1 MRSRLA
7 HCLASL
13 FLFVA
18 VAPAQTE
25 SKLDYTITLADAAHH
40 RVHVTMSYDPESGGN
55 QVQLPVWNAL
65 YQVRDFAKNVI
76 AVKASS
82 QSGEQ
87 LPLTQ
92 IDKTTWEF
100 RPKPG
105 WARIEYDV
113 VLDEGG
119 PFGAQFNAHHAFF
132 NFAEVLMYPSSRP
145 RGWMR
150 GCANSDVYTAPRCL
164 SCLCWDVR
172 RLPRSTRSSW
182 MPFGS

>member
-1 MRSRLA
+1 MRLRLA
-7 HCLASL
+7 HFLTSL

-25 SKLDYTITLADAAHH
+25 SKLDYTITLADVAHH

-87 LPLTQ
+87 LPVTQ

-105 WARIEYDV
+105 WITLEYDL
-113 VLDEGG
+113 VLDEAG

-132 NFAEVLMYPSSRP
+132 NLAQVLMYPPTGRE
-145 RGWMR
+145 
-150 GCANSDVYTAPRCL
+150 
-164 SCLCWDVR
+164 
-172 RLPRSTRSSW
+172 LPIAARQCGLTGFR
-182 MPFGS
+182 